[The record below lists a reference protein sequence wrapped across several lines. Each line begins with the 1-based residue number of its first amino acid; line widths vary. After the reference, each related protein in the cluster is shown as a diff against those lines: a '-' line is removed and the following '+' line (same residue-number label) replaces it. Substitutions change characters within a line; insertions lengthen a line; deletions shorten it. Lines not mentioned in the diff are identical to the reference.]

1 MTQDHSAGYPP
12 SHLYNRVHVCA
23 HSCPTVCEPMNYS
36 LLGSSVHGIFQA
48 RILEQVVNSFSRG
61 SSWPK
66 DWTPCLLSLLH
77 WQTGSLLLFH
87 LGLSPEGLFRHRFP
101 WFCENPY
108 SPLVNIKKKILPFCV
123 VKWEINSRPHI
134 IISSWLILL
143 SFPSSLELLAS
154 CSTTETYWGSN
165 LQWPFV
171 LKAVLG
177 FIFNDY
183 FLLKSGGHFDIS
195 LIERSKNCQS

>member
-36 LLGSSVHGIFQA
+36 PLGSSVPGIFQA

-87 LGLSPEGLFRHRFP
+87 LGLSPEGLSRHKFP
-101 WFCENPY
+101 WFCENPC
-108 SPLVNIKKKILPFCV
+108 SPLVNVKKKILLVCV

-134 IISSWLILL
+134 IISSWIILL

-154 CSTTETYWGSN
+154 YSITKTYWGSN

-171 LKAVLG
+171 L
-177 FIFNDY
+177 
-183 FLLKSGGHFDIS
+183 
-195 LIERSKNCQS
+195 